1 MGKEKRDEI
10 LERLKLLE
18 KKVENLER
26 LVASLEKERATGEKK
41 KEKLESRMI
50 WENLP
55 LTIIIIFLAIL
66 AANWFC
72 KKVLGL
78 D

>member
-1 MGKEKRDEI
+1 MGKDESEEI
-10 LERLKLLE
+10 LERLERLE

-26 LVASLEKERATGEKK
+26 LVASLEKERATGDRR
-41 KEKLESRMI
+41 KEKLERRMI

-66 AANWFC
+66 AANWFW